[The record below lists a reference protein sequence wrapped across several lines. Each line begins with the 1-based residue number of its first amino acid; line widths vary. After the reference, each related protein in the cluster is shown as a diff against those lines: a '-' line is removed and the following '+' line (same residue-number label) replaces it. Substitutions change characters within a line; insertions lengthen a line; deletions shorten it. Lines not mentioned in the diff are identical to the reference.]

1 MTESLSIVSE
11 TGRSS
16 CMSFL
21 TKLSGEVTINKWQIT
36 KFFSYFLGSLSFEKG
51 GNKFHAINGDYTST
65 RPTLIGLKETLCN
78 GMARELFS
86 SVTLRRRMND
96 TYIHFIGFH
105 WKSYTAGWGI
115 SERWWHDKFLRNII
129 NNFQSF
135 IRLFSSVLKIIS

>member
-1 MTESLSIVSE
+1 MKWNL
-11 TGRSS
+11 
-16 CMSFL
+16 SFL

-105 WKSYTAGWGI
+105 WKSYTAGAYQSDDDMTSFCVAVSTI
-115 SERWWHDKFLRNII
+115 FNHSSDFLVVC
-129 NNFQSF
+129 S
-135 IRLFSSVLKIIS
+135 K